1 MKEIIRFFELKNDYL
16 EKFLNLTRVCIMKL
30 ENGINVN
37 LEYLKN
43 NRENILSI
51 IDHVD
56 KKIVEI
62 LGTDPNSKIAASLM
76 PDLADLIFTKD
87 NLVKE
92 IVTLDAKLMKLVED
106 KKEEVRYEISKL
118 KDLGEAINSY
128 TDTKDSSGVNLNIE
142 K

>member
-1 MKEIIRFFELKNDYL
+1 MKEVIRFFELKNDYL

-62 LGTDPNSKIAASLM
+62 LGTDNSKLASSIM
-76 PDLADLIFTKD
+76 PELADLIFTKD
-87 NLVKE
+87 TLVKE
-92 IVTLDAKLMKLVED
+92 IVSLDAKLMKLVED
-106 KKEEVRYEISKL
+106 KKAEVKYEIYKL
-118 KDLGEAINSY
+118 KDLSEAISSY
-128 TDTKDSSGVNLNIE
+128 SNTKDTAGNNLNIE